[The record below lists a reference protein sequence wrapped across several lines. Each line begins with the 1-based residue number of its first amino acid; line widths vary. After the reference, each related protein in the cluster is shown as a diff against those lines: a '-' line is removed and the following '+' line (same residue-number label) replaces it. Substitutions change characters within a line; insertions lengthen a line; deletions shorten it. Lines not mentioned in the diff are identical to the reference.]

1 MGNSNSYLT
10 KEAHAHAVKAAG
22 WICTDTGGEVPL
34 VGFSSSPPKQG
45 EIFQM
50 RQSETELWDLE
61 AKEVILCLQKERF
74 PDGKYYTPYKGITS
88 EIHLP
93 FVVFV
98 PV

>member
-1 MGNSNSYLT
+1 MGNTNSHPN
-10 KEAHAHAVKAAG
+10 KEMMDHAVKAAG

-34 VGFSSSPPKQG
+34 VGFSSSPPEKG
-45 EIFQM
+45 KFFQM

-74 PDGKYYTPYKGITS
+74 PDGKYYTPYEVITA
-88 EIHLP
+88 EKHLP
-93 FVVFV
+93 LVVFV